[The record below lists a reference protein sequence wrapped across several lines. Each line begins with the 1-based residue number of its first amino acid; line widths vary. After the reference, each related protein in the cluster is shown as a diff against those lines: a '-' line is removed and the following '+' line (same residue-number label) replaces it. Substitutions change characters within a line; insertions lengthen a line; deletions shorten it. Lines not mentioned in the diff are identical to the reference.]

1 MGVKRGMQKVRWG
14 IIGCGEVTEVKSG
27 PAFQKAG
34 GSELVAVMRRDGG
47 LARDYAVRHN
57 VPVWYDNADTL
68 IHDPAVD
75 AVYIAT
81 PPSSHREYTLA
92 AAGAGKPVY
101 VEKPMAR
108 TYAEC
113 LEMIEACERS
123 GVPLFVAYYR
133 RALPRFLKIKSLLE
147 EGLIGEVRGVN
158 VRLYHKP
165 SREDQTGSKHWRIDP
180 AIAGGGYFV
189 DLGSHMIDLL
199 LYFLGPIIAAGG
211 YSANQA
217 GLYDVEDIVGAIFR
231 FDSGVRGVGLWSFG
245 AEENLDQT
253 EIIGSRGSIT
263 YSNFMNL
270 PVVLRRGGRIEEFQ
284 IPHPEHIQQSLIQ
297 TVVDELLGTGKCP
310 STGRSG
316 AMTSWVMDTV
326 LGKL

>member
-1 MGVKRGMQKVRWG
+1 MQKVRWG
-14 IIGCGEVTEVKSG
+14 IIGCGQVTEVKSG
-27 PAFQKAG
+27 PAFGKVP

-57 VPVWYDNADTL
+57 VPAWYDNADTL
-68 IHDPAVD
+68 IHDPHVD

-92 AAGAGKPVY
+92 AAGARKPVY
-101 VEKPMAR
+101 VDKPMAR
-108 TYAEC
+108 SYAEC
-113 LEMIEACERS
+113 LEMIEACERAR
-123 GVPLFVAYYR
+123 VPLFVAYYR

-165 SREDQTGSKHWRIDP
+165 SQEDQNGVKHWRVDA

-199 LYFLGPIIAAGG
+199 QYFLGPITTASGYAG
-211 YSANQA
+211 NQC
-217 GLYDVEDIVGAIFR
+217 GLYDVEDIVGAIFT
-231 FDSGVRGVGLWSFG
+231 FHSGVQGTGLWSFG
-245 AEENLDQT
+245 AEENLDKT
-253 EIIGSRGSIT
+253 EIIGSQGSIT

-270 PVVLRRGGRIEEFQ
+270 PVVLRRGGRIEEFH
-284 IPHPEHIQQSLIQ
+284 IAHPEHIQQSLIQ
-297 TVVDELLGTGKCP
+297 TVVDELLGTGRCP
-310 STGRSG
+310 STGKTG
-316 AMTSWVMDTV
+316 AMTSWVMDKV